1 MQLFGPNI
9 GAHHLEVAVGSG
21 TLLDL
26 ILKWRKRRGFPEAQI
41 KGIDYAESM
50 LAGAIN
56 RFKGNSRIELYHAD
70 VISLLF
76 RMRYLIQQILRT
88 RYIHFPIPREGYPKS
103 FVSSNP
109 EVHW

>member
-70 VISLLF
+70 VI
-76 RMRYLIQQILRT
+76 
-88 RYIHFPIPREGYPKS
+88 
-103 FVSSNP
+103 
-109 EVHW
+109 